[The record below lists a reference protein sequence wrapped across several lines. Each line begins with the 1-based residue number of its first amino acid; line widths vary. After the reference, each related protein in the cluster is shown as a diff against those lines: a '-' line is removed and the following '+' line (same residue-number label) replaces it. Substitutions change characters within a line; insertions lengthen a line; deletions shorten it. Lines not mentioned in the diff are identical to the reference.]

1 MNTLRCLKCP
11 QHSIAE
17 SEGSTI
23 CTCEN
28 GHYRAPGEGPQVAC
42 TRPPSAPQNLSFST
56 SGTQLSLRWEPPR
69 DTGGRHDIRYS
80 VECLQCRG
88 IAQDGGPCQPCGK
101 GVHFSPAASGLTT
114 STVQVQ
120 GLEPYANYT
129 FTVKSQNRV
138 SGLDSSSPSSA
149 SLSINMG
156 HAESLSGLSLK
167 LVKKEPRQLELTWAG
182 SRPRNPGGNLSY
194 ELHVLNQDEEWH
206 QMVLEPRV
214 LLTKLQPDTTY
225 IVRVRTLTPLGPG
238 PFSPDHEFRT
248 SPPVSRSLTGG
259 EIVAVIFGLLLGI
272 ALLIG
277 IYVFRSRRGQRQRQQ
292 RQRERTTNVDRVAE
306 PPCPPQRT
314 SCG

>member
-1 MNTLRCLKCP
+1 MAWVR
-11 QHSIAE
+11 
-17 SEGSTI
+17 G
-23 CTCEN
+23 N
-28 GHYRAPGEGPQVAC
+28 GHLFDNSSSPTG
-42 TRPPSAPQNLSFST
+42 PPSAPQNLSFST

-156 HAESLSGLSLK
+156 HAGEAPKTIGLSDGQEAAELQLTLFLLTFRAQPCRSGCPESLSGLSLK

-194 ELHVLNQDEEWH
+194 ELHVLNQVRKH
-206 QMVLEPRV
+206 
-214 LLTKLQPDTTY
+214 LQ
-225 IVRVRTLTPLGPG
+225 I
-238 PFSPDHEFRT
+238 PFS
-248 SPPVSRSLTGG
+248 VW
-259 EIVAVIFGLLLGI
+259 GI
-272 ALLIG
+272 A
-277 IYVFRSRRGQRQRQQ
+277 
-292 RQRERTTNVDRVAE
+292 
-306 PPCPPQRT
+306 
-314 SCG
+314 